1 VGQRIER
8 LMHAGLTASPNRCID
23 PASLLVQAPGSAG
36 GGVQAGAAI
45 QAIQQSDSGMLYV
58 DSQNLLTYWQRPH
71 LAAQYSSPVWKLGT
85 DAGETPY
92 WREIQWVTDPQRVI
106 NDITVQPL
114 SPTGAALPEYT
125 PTSVSSVESSQQEFG
140 AQPFQV
146 TSWLQDTSK
155 MQTQAN
161 FLFTNWGTPRRRS
174 ENVKVDAGS
183 HPAAWPLVLG
193 ISCGDVVTLRDWQV
207 GGGGSVY
214 TYRVTTLRR
223 HLEFGGPDGREMVGA
238 IWATLDWEPSSYWS

>member
-1 VGQRIER
+1 
-8 LMHAGLTASPNRCID
+8 MHAGLTASPNRCID

-58 DSQNLLTYWQRPH
+58 DSQNNLVYWQRPH
-71 LAAQYSSPVWKLGT
+71 LAAQYSSPVWALGT
-85 DAGETPY
+85 DAGKIPY
-92 WREIQWVTDPQRVI
+92 CRELDWPTDPQRII

-125 PTSVSSVESSQQEFG
+125 PTNVSAVQSSQSLYG
-140 AQPFQV
+140 AQPSQI

-155 MQTQAN
+155 MQSQAN
-161 FLFTNWGTPRRRS
+161 WLQTNWSVPRRRV
-174 ENVKVDAGS
+174 ENVKIDAAS

-193 ISCGDVVTLRDWQV
+193 ISCGDVVTCQDWMI

-214 TYRVTTLRR
+214 TYRVTELRR
-223 HLEFGGPDGREMVGA
+223 HIEFGGPEGREMVGA
-238 IWATLDWEPSSYWS
+238 VWLTLDYEPSSYWS